1 MVKGI
6 DLYLKIRWEGGG
18 DRRWRRL
25 EYPLLW
31 LLLLLFV
38 LLGWYQVLSLCLL
51 SALTTRRSTRTVV
64 LWTGVVETS
73 LTWAFMHLSR
83 FRFPHCKTRSDDVVC
98 LLGSKLVLW
107 ALLLLVV
114 VVVVLL
120 LVLPLLVLLNESFS
134 IYSSTP
140 VPSHQ

>member
-1 MVKGI
+1 
-6 DLYLKIRWEGGG
+6 
-18 DRRWRRL
+18 
-25 EYPLLW
+25 
-31 LLLLLFV
+31 
-38 LLGWYQVLSLCLL
+38 
-51 SALTTRRSTRTVV
+51 
-64 LWTGVVETS
+64 
-73 LTWAFMHLSR
+73 MHLSR

-114 VVVVLL
+114 VVVVMVVL